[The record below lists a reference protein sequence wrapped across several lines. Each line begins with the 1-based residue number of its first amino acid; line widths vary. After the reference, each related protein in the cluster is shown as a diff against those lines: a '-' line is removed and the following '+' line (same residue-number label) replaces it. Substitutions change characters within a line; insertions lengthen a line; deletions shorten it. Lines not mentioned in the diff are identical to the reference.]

1 MIPGT
6 QSVSIIG
13 SGPSS
18 FIAAKRLIQ
27 FGYKPT
33 IFVIPEDESLLKNRG
48 RSIGIR
54 IRKNLPESR
63 LFDRSHRFM
72 PKIQQK
78 STNITETF
86 ATGGLGNMWG
96 GVCFPDSR
104 EEMSKLGITHQQYLD
119 FTEYLVSEL
128 QISNF
133 DSQIWQE
140 FATPSK
146 DSLVLGVP
154 SLAKNEDSIAWNPR
168 DKWDK
173 LVELGAEIVWGFV
186 ENCKE
191 SSLNVTVEYKDAC
204 ERLTVRDFDYVIAAM
219 GPFGNARLFLKLN
232 PIMKKIEI
240 KDSAVEY
247 RLVLTRKF
255 KRTFTDEFP
264 ERCMKFNTYMDDS
277 IEPVQV
283 YTQFY
288 QLTNKKLSFLS
299 PWYFRFLVAPFWNLV
314 RHFTEIALVMYSQD
328 CSDSID
334 FSLSE
339 EGEFSSSR
347 VPAKS
352 DKKIARELF
361 RKSLRSVNRIY
372 LPIKLLGAPGTSV
385 HSGAFIKSTP
395 TFADL
400 DGMGSVESKIHF
412 AGASSLPRVPV
423 GPITFSALMQTL
435 FSVDRI
441 IEA

>member
-1 MIPGT
+1 MKPWT
-6 QSVSIIG
+6 QSVAIIG

-33 IFVIPEDESLLKNRG
+33 IFIIPEDESLLKNRKG
-48 RSIGIR
+48 STGIQ
-54 IRKNLPESR
+54 IRKNLPESP
-63 LFDRSHRFM
+63 LFDQSHRFM
-72 PKIQQK
+72 PEIQQK
-78 STNITETF
+78 NTNITETF

-104 EEMSKLGITHQQYLD
+104 EEMSKLGITHLQYLD

-133 DSQIWQE
+133 DSPIWKE

-146 DSLVLGVP
+146 NSLMLGVP
-154 SLAKNEDSIAWNPR
+154 SLAKKEDNTAWNPR
-168 DKWDK
+168 DEWDK

-191 SSLNVTVEYKDAC
+191 SLLNVRVEYRDAC
-204 ERLTVRDFDYVIAAM
+204 EHFTVKDFDYVIAAM

-232 PIMKKIEI
+232 PSIKKIEI

-247 RLVLTRKF
+247 RIVLTKKF
-255 KRTFTDEFP
+255 KKNFTDEFP
-264 ERCMKFNTYMDDS
+264 EQCMKVNAHMDDS

-288 QLTNKKLSFLS
+288 QLTNKKLSFVS
-299 PWYFRFLVAPFWNLV
+299 PWYFRLLVAPFWNLV

-328 CSDSID
+328 CSASID

-339 EGEFSSSR
+339 EGQYSSSS
-347 VPAKS
+347 VPANL
-352 DKKIARELF
+352 DKKIARKLF
-361 RKSLRSVNRIY
+361 RKSLRSINRIY

-395 TFADL
+395 TIAHL
-400 DGMGSVESKIHF
+400 DGMGSVASKIQF
-412 AGASSLPRVPV
+412 VGASNLSRVPV
-423 GPITFSALMQTL
+423 GPITFSALMQTM
-435 FSVDRI
+435 FTVDRI